1 MKVGDLVKWR
11 VTSLHLNE
19 SISSDDIGIIL
30 EIRYNEQNP
39 PDYRTE
45 DAALVLWAN
54 GYEWSWISELVKNES
69 R

>member
-19 SISSDDIGIIL
+19 NISSDDVGIIL
-30 EIRYNEQNP
+30 EINYSKQDP

-45 DAALVLWAN
+45 DAALVLWHDSR
-54 GYEWSWISELVKNES
+54 EWVWMSELVVND
-69 R
+69 